1 MQDEMNAEIVLRL
14 DAAPDNPRNSE
25 GSFVTLADG
34 RILFA
39 YTRYYGES
47 WADQATARIC
57 GRISDDGGRTWSATD
72 ATIVENE
79 GRHNVMSVSLLRLQ
93 DGRLAL
99 WYLRKNS
106 VADSRLMMRT
116 SRNEGQS
123 WSRATLCIP
132 APGYFVVNNDR
143 VIQLRSG
150 RLVVPAAFHRAK
162 ASARRHIYADF
173 EQRAIAIFFL
183 SDDGGRTWRESKDW
197 WALPVRSGSGLQEPG
212 VVELAD
218 GRLYAYCR
226 TDVGCQ
232 YEMFSEDGGETWTSP
247 HASGFSSPP
256 SPLSIKRIP
265 GTGELLAVWNDHSG
279 RLAPVKRE
287 DVNFQ
292 SKSWGRTPLVSAIS
306 RDEGKTWERYKLLEA
321 DPERGFCYTAIHC
334 TDDAVLLAYCY
345 GGGGKSAVLQD
356 LCIRRV
362 TLDGLYDKQQKG

>member
-1 MQDEMNAEIVLRL
+1 MSSDIVLQL
-14 DAAPDNPRNSE
+14 NHSLDNPRNSE

-57 GRISDDGGRTWSATD
+57 GRISDDGGRTWSD
-72 ATIVENE
+72 RDNVIVENE
-79 GRHNVMSVSLLRLQ
+79 GRQNVMSVSLLRLQ
-93 DGRLAL
+93 NGRLAL

-106 VADSRLMMRT
+106 VADCRLMMRT
-116 SRNEGQS
+116 SQNEGQS

-150 RLVVPAAFHRAK
+150 RLVVPAAYHRGTMPPGRKHEGAVDY
-162 ASARRHIYADF
+162 RG
-173 EQRAIAIFFL
+173 IALFYL

-265 GTGELLAVWNDHSG
+265 STGDLLEVWNDHSE
-279 RLAPVKRE
+279 RLVPVKRE
-287 DVNFQ
+287 DVSFQ

-306 RDEGKTWERYKLLEA
+306 RDEGKTWERHKLLEA

-334 TDDAVLLAYCY
+334 TDDAVLLAYCC

-356 LCIRRV
+356 LCIRRI
-362 TLDGLYDKQQKG
+362 TLDSLYNKQQNGRA

>member
-1 MQDEMNAEIVLRL
+1 MNSGIVLKL
-14 DAAPDNPRNSE
+14 DPSPDNPRNSE

-47 WADQATARIC
+47 WADEATARIG
-57 GRISDDGGRTWSATD
+57 GRCSTDAGRTWSGTD
-72 ATIVENE
+72 ELIVENE

-93 DGRLAL
+93 DGRIGL

-106 VADSRLMMRT
+106 IIDCRTYMRT
-116 SRNEGQS
+116 SPDEGTT
-123 WSRATLCIP
+123 WSRAALCIP

-150 RLVVPAAFHRAK
+150 RLVIPAAYHRAK
-162 ASARRHIYADF
+162 LPVSRKPGNTYAGW
-173 EQRAIAIFFL
+173 EGRGIAMFYL
-183 SDDGGRTWRESKDW
+183 SDDSGRNWREAQDW

-218 GRLYAYCR
+218 GRLYAFCR

-232 YEMFSEDGGETWTSP
+232 YEMFSEDGGETWSPPQTSV
-247 HASGFSSPP
+247 FRSPP

-265 GTGELLAVWNDHSG
+265 STGDLLAIWNDQSG
-279 RLAPVKRE
+279 RLVPTPSPDAGLTA
-287 DVNFQ
+287 
-292 SKSWGRTPLVSAIS
+292 KSWGRTPLVSAVS
-306 RDEGKTWERYKLLEA
+306 RDQGATWEHHKLLES
-321 DPERGFCYTAIHC
+321 DPAHGFCYTAIHF
-334 TDDAVLLAYCY
+334 TDDAVLLAYCC
-345 GGGGKSAVLQD
+345 GGGERSAVLQD

-362 TLDGLYDKQQKG
+362 TLDWLYA